1 MNIKQSN
8 TEVTNFKYWQKRTLY
23 SIMLGY
29 GMYYVV
35 RQNFSCAVPAI
46 CTDLDINKSDI
57 GWAMSIGAICYGIG
71 KFLFGLIGDKFSAR
85 YILSIG
91 LALSGLMNI
100 FLGFSSYLTLI
111 ILFVALNQCAQAMG
125 NPPCAKM
132 LANWYRKHEIGSKW
146 GLWNMAAHI
155 GGALSVWLNSYL
167 VVNYGWHSVFYISG
181 LIAIVVSI
189 LVFNRLRDTPKS
201 LGFKSIE
208 DEGLDECTVTK
219 PKNEKLK
226 IVEIAKLV
234 LLNKLLWLVAFA
246 SLFVYINKM
255 VFFNWGPTLLQE
267 ARGSS
272 ILGAG
277 TLMGIFDIA
286 GIFGGLW
293 IGALSDRWFTGKRA
307 ALPCICM
314 LITGIMMSVFRYCT
328 NSSLL
333 IIGLCITVLGASMT
347 GPMVL
352 IGVLATEVSSK
363 KASGSAAGFTGT
375 LGYLGTALAG
385 VGVGKLA
392 TDYGWHSVMRLTVA
406 TAFCAALLFGILWFK
421 QIQQV
426 KNCG

>member
-1 MNIKQSN
+1 MNIRQSEI
-8 TEVTNFKYWQKRTLY
+8 EVANFKYWQRRTLY

-29 GMYYVV
+29 GTYYFV

-46 CTDLDINKSDI
+46 CLDLNINKSDI
-57 GWAMSIGAICYGIG
+57 GWAMSIGAVCYGVG
-71 KFLFGLIGDKFSAR
+71 KFLFGLIGDKFPAR
-85 YILSIG
+85 YVLSIG

-100 FLGFSSYLTLI
+100 FIGFSSYLALI
-111 ILFVALNQCAQAMG
+111 ILFVALNQCTQAMG

-132 LANWYRKHEIGSKW
+132 LANWYGKNEIGGKW

-155 GGALSVWLNSYL
+155 GGALSVLLNSHL
-167 VVNYGWHSVFYISG
+167 VVSYGWHHVFQIPG
-181 LIAIVVSI
+181 LIAIAISI
-189 LVFNRLRDTPKS
+189 IVFNRLRDTPKS

-208 DEGLDECTVTK
+208 ETDKCTLDN
-219 PKNEKLK
+219 PKNEKLT

-234 LLNKLLWLVAFA
+234 LMNKMLWLVAFA
-246 SLFVYINKM
+246 SLFVYVNKM

-277 TLMGIFDIA
+277 TLMVIFDIA
-286 GIFGGLW
+286 GVFGGLW
-293 IGALSDRWFTGKRA
+293 IGTLSDRWFNGMRA
-307 ALPCICM
+307 AFPCICM
-314 LITGIMMSVFRYCT
+314 LVTGIMMSIFRYCT
-328 NSSLL
+328 SGSLF
-333 IIGLCITVLGASMT
+333 IIGLCIAILGASMT

-385 VGVGKLA
+385 VGAGKLA
-392 TDYGWHSVMRLTVA
+392 TDYGWHSVMLATVG

-421 QIQQV
+421 QHQQV
-426 KNCG
+426 NNDE